1 MVQRCC
7 EFVEEME
14 KDSNLNE
21 KRFAL
26 IDCLRTQTDGK
37 IYVEVERARL
47 TLKLAYIKENKGE
60 RLLGSAQVGAY
71 FLKVGLAT

>member
-14 KDSNLNE
+14 KESSLNE

-60 RLLGSAQVGAY
+60 PLFLIPRKRLLSESE
-71 FLKVGLAT
+71 